1 MKRTTLSLIA
11 VLALAVPAFAGTE
24 VYSNKNTQ
32 SVAPECPQWYA
43 DTEFNLGLSGVYAF
57 TANSWRDDLYLGV
70 DHAWGGA
77 IDVKYFFH
85 RNFGLGI
92 QGTLLDVHSN
102 EVLEN
107 GFTRVRGE
115 ENSHLVGSLVGT
127 FTLRFP
133 ISCSRFAP
141 YIWAGGGGIFGGG
154 RDHDFFLDPTAPL
167 GIVRR
172 EFDDSKTKSL
182 AQVGG
187 GFEVRLTP
195 HMGWTSD
202 FSWNIVSGSNNN
214 FGLARTGI
222 NFAF

>member
-1 MKRTTLSLIA
+1 MTKITLSIFAA
-11 VLALAVPAFAGTE
+11 VALAVPAFAGTE

-43 DTEFNLGLSGVYAF
+43 DTEFNLGLSGVYVF
-57 TANSWRDDLYLGV
+57 TANSWRDDLYLNV

-77 IDVKYFFH
+77 IDAKYFFH
-85 RNFGLGI
+85 RNFGIGV
-92 QGTLLDVHSN
+92 QGTLLSVHTNDVF
-102 EVLEN
+102 EN
-107 GFTRVRGE
+107 GFTRVRGDE
-115 ENSHLVGSLVGT
+115 DSHLVGSLVGT

-141 YIWAGGGGIFGGG
+141 YVWGGGGGIFGGG
-154 RDHDFFLDPTAPL
+154 RSHDFVLDPTAPL

-172 EFDDSKTKSL
+172 EFDDSKTKCM

-195 HMGWTSD
+195 HMGWTND

-214 FGLARTGI
+214 FGMARTGI